1 MITVTRDEARVRGL
15 KRYFTGEP
23 CKHGHVAE
31 RWVANG
37 GCTVCLLAS
46 NSKKRP
52 RDLGKKKAYDAQWY
66 AANRQRVLAKAARR
80 RRVNSGS

>member
-1 MITVTRDEARVRGL
+1 MTREEARKRGL

-31 RWVANG
+31 RWVANT
-37 GCTVCLLAS
+37 GCTVCLLAA

-52 RDLGKKKAYDAQWY
+52 RDPEKKKAYNAQWY
-66 AANRQRVLAKAARR
+66 AANRQKVLAKAALRR
-80 RRVNSGS
+80 RLNSGS